1 MLKNKRQYISLVEGS
16 PIESPSG
23 EFQVLP
29 QSRVVQ
35 LSGPSWGWVWNQ
47 PTGVV
52 IRKKDEEH
60 RIPVINFTRIITLL
74 LYGVSVFLV
83 VLGLLKPRS
92 IQRGA

>member
-1 MLKNKRQYISLVEGS
+1 MLKNKRLYISLVEGS
-16 PIESPSG
+16 AIESPTG
-23 EFQVLP
+23 DFQVNP

-35 LSGPSWGWVWNQ
+35 LSGSGWGWVWNQ

-52 IRKKDEEH
+52 IRQKDEEH
-60 RIPVINFTRIITLL
+60 RIPVINFTRIITFL

>member
-1 MLKNKRQYISLVEGS
+1 MLKNKRLYISLVEGS
-16 PIESPSG
+16 AIESPTG
-23 EFQVLP
+23 DFQVNP

-35 LSGPSWGWVWNQ
+35 LSGSGWGWVWNQ
-47 PTGVV
+47 PIGVV
-52 IRKKDEEH
+52 IRQKDEEH
-60 RIPVINFTRIITLL
+60 RIPVINFTRIITFL

>member
-16 PIESPSG
+16 AIESPTG
-23 EFQVLP
+23 DFQVLP

-35 LSGPSWGWVWNQ
+35 LSGSGWGWVWNQ

-52 IRKKDEEH
+52 IRQKDEEH
-60 RIPVINFTRIITLL
+60 RIPVINFTRIITFL

-83 VLGLLKPRS
+83 ILGLLKPRS

>member
-1 MLKNKRQYISLVEGS
+1 MLKNNHQYLSLMEGS
-16 PIESPSG
+16 AIESPSG
-23 EFQVLP
+23 NFQVLP

-35 LSGPSWGWVWNQ
+35 LSGSGWGWVWNL

-60 RIPVINFTRIITLL
+60 RIPVFNFTRSISLL

-83 VLGLLKPRS
+83 VLGLLKSRS
-92 IQRGA
+92 IHRGA

>member
-16 PIESPSG
+16 AIESPTG
-23 EFQVLP
+23 DFQVNP

-35 LSGPSWGWVWNQ
+35 LSGSSWGWVWNQ

-52 IRKKDEEH
+52 IRQKDEEH
-60 RIPVINFTRIITLL
+60 RIPVINFTRIITFL